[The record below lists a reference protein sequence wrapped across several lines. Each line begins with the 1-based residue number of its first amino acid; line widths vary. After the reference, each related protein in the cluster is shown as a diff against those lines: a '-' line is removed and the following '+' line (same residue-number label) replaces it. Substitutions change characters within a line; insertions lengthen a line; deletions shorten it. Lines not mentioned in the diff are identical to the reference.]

1 MKDILRKIKLFDV
14 IRAILLVF
22 FLGVLLYPTVSDYLG
37 RIHSSKAITSYNDEV
52 KGIDKATKNKMLKEA
67 QEYNQSLVNTK
78 LYDPFSTTGK
88 PSEEYMNLLNVSSD
102 GMMAYLQI
110 PKIDVKLP
118 IYHSTNNGV
127 LQKGVGHM
135 EGSSLPIGGTSTH
148 AVLSGH
154 RGLPNSKLFTDLD
167 KMKVGDIF
175 YISVLG
181 DTLAYEV
188 DQILP
193 MVDKDDHQTLQNA
206 LSITEGQ
213 DYVSLFTCTPYGVN
227 SHRLIVRGH
236 RIEYNG
242 EEDVKQSVGDRMLE
256 SIKNYYMLILVLG
269 LSITILVI
277 IIMRYVFNKKK

>member
-188 DQILP
+188 DQIKTVLP
-193 MVDKDDHQTLQNA
+193 SQTDDIEIVDD
-206 LSITEGQ
+206 E
-213 DYVSLFTCTPYGVN
+213 DYVTLVTCTPYSVN
-227 SHRLIVRGH
+227 THRLLVRGK
-236 RIEYNG
+236 RTYYKEAIKKTPNEVNNG
-242 EEDVKQSVGDRMLE
+242 IHIPYEVKLAF
-256 SIKNYYMLILVLG
+256 
-269 LSITILVI
+269 LSFI
-277 IIMRYVFNKKK
+277 IIGIIIFIWRRR

>member
-1 MKDILRKIKLFDV
+1 MKDILNKIKLFDV
-14 IRAILLVF
+14 IRAVLLVF
-22 FLGVLLYPTVSDYLG
+22 FLGILLYPTVSDYLG
-37 RIHSSKAITSYNDEV
+37 RIHSSQAVSSYNNEV
-52 KGIDKATKNKMLKEA
+52 KGIDEATKKQMLEEA
-67 QEYNQSLVNTK
+67 QEYNQSLVNTTK

-88 PSEEYMNLLNVSSD
+88 PSKEYMNLLNVSKD

-188 DQILP
+188 DQIKTVLP
-193 MVDKDDHQTLQNA
+193 SQTDDIEIVDG
-206 LSITEGQ
+206 E
-213 DYVSLFTCTPYGVN
+213 DYVTLVTCTPYSVN
-227 SHRLIVRGH
+227 THRLLVRGK
-236 RIEYNG
+236 RTDYKEAIKKTPNKVNNG
-242 EEDVKQSVGDRMLE
+242 IQIPYEVKLTF
-256 SIKNYYMLILVLG
+256 
-269 LSITILVI
+269 LSFI
-277 IIMRYVFNKKK
+277 IIGIIIFIWRRR

>member
-1 MKDILRKIKLFDV
+1 MKLQKKQ
-14 IRAILLVF
+14 
-22 FLGVLLYPTVSDYLG
+22 
-37 RIHSSKAITSYNDEV
+37 
-52 KGIDKATKNKMLKEA
+52 MLEEA
-67 QEYNQSLVNTK
+67 QEYNQSLVNTTK

-88 PSEEYMNLLNVSSD
+88 PSKEYMNLLNVSKD

-188 DQILP
+188 DQIKTVLP
-193 MVDKDDHQTLQNA
+193 SQTDDIEIVDG
-206 LSITEGQ
+206 E
-213 DYVSLFTCTPYGVN
+213 DYVTLVTCTPYSVN
-227 SHRLIVRGH
+227 THRLLVRGKRTDYKEAIKKTPNEVNNDIH
-236 RIEYNG
+236 IPYE
-242 EEDVKQSVGDRMLE
+242 VKLAF
-256 SIKNYYMLILVLG
+256 
-269 LSITILVI
+269 LSFI
-277 IIMRYVFNKKK
+277 IIGIIIFIWRRR